1 MDVRFER
8 SIESSDD
15 LIRLIIMVL
24 LLFDSVFT
32 DTGTCV
38 ATCLMLSRCLE
49 SLLRGTS
56 VC

>member
-1 MDVRFER
+1 MDVRFES
-8 SIESSDD
+8 SIESSDG